1 MKKIVFL
8 LIMLLILTGC
18 TKEKEEVEEIKY
30 DIPNEVV
37 ETMRINISGN
47 EYIVN
52 LEDND
57 TAKFLA
63 SKLPQEFQMREK
75 NRNEKYVYLS
85 FTLPVDPMKSR
96 NIEKGD
102 VMLYGNNC
110 LVVFYK
116 SFETDYSYTK
126 IGHIDDLPTLG
137 NDDVVMRFYR

>member
-1 MKKIVFL
+1 MKKI
-8 LIMLLILTGC
+8 ILILLCIFLVGC
-18 TKEKEEVEEIKY
+18 TKEEKPIKEIEY
-30 DIPNEVV
+30 DIPNELV

-57 TAKFLA
+57 TAKLLA

-126 IGHIDDLPTLG
+126 IGHIDNLPTLG

>member
-1 MKKIVFL
+1 MIMK
-8 LIMLLILTGC
+8 
-18 TKEKEEVEEIKY
+18 
-30 DIPNEVV
+30 
-37 ETMRINISGN
+37 
-47 EYIVN
+47 
-52 LEDND
+52 
-57 TAKFLA
+57 
-63 SKLPQEFQMREK
+63 EK

-126 IGHIDDLPTLG
+126 IGHIDNLPTLG

>member
-1 MKKIVFL
+1 MKKI
-8 LIMLLILTGC
+8 ILILLCIFLIGC
-18 TKEKEEVEEIKY
+18 TKEEKPIEEIEY

-126 IGHIDDLPTLG
+126 IGHIDDLPIINEDT
-137 NDDVVMRFYR
+137 VSVRIEKE